1 MAATPSLSNS
11 LSDAAESQARELP
24 RLIERMHR
32 RYLDVVRLA
41 LVANGAEAISPVQ
54 FMMLQTIAAADG
66 DLSVRD
72 LVTRGYYLGSN
83 ASYNLKQLV
92 EAGYADRQTAARD
105 KRTARVRLTARG
117 TALCAALRQHDASVF
132 APLLAPGIEAEIAA
146 AHRLLRA
153 LERRWSEAVRDDAEI
168 DLL

>member
-1 MAATPSLSNS
+1 MSTDSI
-11 LSDAAESQARELP
+11 LSDTAESQARELP

-41 LVANGAEAISPVQ
+41 LVDNGAEEISPVQ

-105 KRTARVRLTARG
+105 KRTARVRLTERG
-117 TALCAALRQHDASVF
+117 TRLCAALRQHDTAVF
-132 APLLAPGIEAEIAA
+132 APLVTGGIEAEIAA

-153 LERRWSEAVRDDAEI
+153 MERRWSEAVRDSGEI
-168 DLL
+168 ELP